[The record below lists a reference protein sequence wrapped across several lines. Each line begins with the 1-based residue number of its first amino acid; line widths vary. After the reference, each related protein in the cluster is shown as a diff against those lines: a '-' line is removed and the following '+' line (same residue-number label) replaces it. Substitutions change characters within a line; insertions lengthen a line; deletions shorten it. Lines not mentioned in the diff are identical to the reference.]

1 MVGRGCRASQRGG
14 GVIRIE
20 GKMLHPPKSCADN
33 LEECPIFTS
42 MLERSKCSLDNWP
55 KFWLKKLKRE
65 ATKNLGYV
73 AVDLHVLIRY
83 AIWTYNLLFYLNA
96 DERRETDTHWREP
109 TPLSRCRWCET

>member
-1 MVGRGCRASQRGG
+1 MQLGQLAEVLAQ
-14 GVIRIE
+14 
-20 GKMLHPPKSCADN
+20 
-33 LEECPIFTS
+33 
-42 MLERSKCSLDNWP
+42 
-55 KFWLKKLKRE
+55 KLKRE